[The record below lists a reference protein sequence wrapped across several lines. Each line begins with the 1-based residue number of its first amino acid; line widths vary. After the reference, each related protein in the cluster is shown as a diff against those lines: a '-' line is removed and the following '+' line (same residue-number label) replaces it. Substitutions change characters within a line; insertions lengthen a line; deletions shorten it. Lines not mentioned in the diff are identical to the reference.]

1 MHLGIKA
8 SEDFSRP
15 HTQSDQLDGDIA
27 LQPLHFSA
35 MIDFAKAIFAKA
47 IFAKTTFAD
56 EGENLVARDIHV
68 RIVQIGRHVIRQ
80 IQLSRSQKMF
90 H

>member
-1 MHLGIKA
+1 
-8 SEDFSRP
+8 
-15 HTQSDQLDGDIA
+15 
-27 LQPLHFSA
+27 

>member
-1 MHLGIKA
+1 MKHFNCNLTLNWFVLLGKI
-8 SEDFSRP
+8 
-15 HTQSDQLDGDIA
+15 HN
-27 LQPLHFSA
+27 
-35 MIDFAKAIFAKA
+35 
-47 IFAKTTFAD
+47 AKTTFAD